1 MKQNFDFSRSVTTF
15 LTDYLVGEKGMSNN
29 TVRSYSYTFILLL
42 KYMKEQKHIDAD
54 RLTLK
59 NMTKVNIVGFL
70 DWLQRERN
78 CSDAT
83 RNLRLAA
90 IIAFARFVEYKC
102 PASLYDCQQIISI
115 STKKSEGK
123 IISFLTVEGV
133 KLLLGQPDK
142 STVKGLRDFV
152 LIALM
157 YESAARVQEII
168 DLTPSSL
175 RIQSTPLCVILHG
188 KGNKN
193 RLVPLPEDLGPAV
206 KEYMK
211 RTGLDKREDCD
222 KPLFPNR
229 QGQKMTRNGINNV
242 LVKYAQIAREK
253 NPTLTP
259 PKVSCHSMR
268 HSKAMALLEAGV
280 ELMHIRDFLG
290 HKSVLTT
297 EIYAKVNPKFTFEAV
312 RSAYSN
318 ISDEIPMWEGDDKLM
333 ERLKELA
340 R

>member
-1 MKQNFDFSRSVTTF
+1 MKQNFDFARSVTTF
-15 LTDYLVGEKGMSNN
+15 LTDYLVGEKGMSDN
-29 TVRSYSYTFILLL
+29 TIRSYSYTFILLL
-42 KYMKEQKHIDAD
+42 KYMKEEKHIDAD

-59 NMTKVNIVGFL
+59 SMTKVNIVAFL

-78 CSDAT
+78 CGNAT

-90 IIAFARFVEYKC
+90 IIAFARFLEYKY

-115 STKKSEGK
+115 PAKKSEGK
-123 IISFLTVEGV
+123 IISFLTEEGV

-157 YESAARVQEII
+157 YESGARVQEII

-193 RLVPLPEDLGPAV
+193 RLVPLPEDLGSAV

-211 RTGLDKREDCD
+211 RSGLDKREDCD

-242 LVKYAQIAREK
+242 LVKYAQIVREK
-253 NPTLTP
+253 NPTLAP
-259 PKVSCHSMR
+259 PKISCHSMR

-312 RSAYSN
+312 RSAYGN

-333 ERLKELA
+333 KRLKELA